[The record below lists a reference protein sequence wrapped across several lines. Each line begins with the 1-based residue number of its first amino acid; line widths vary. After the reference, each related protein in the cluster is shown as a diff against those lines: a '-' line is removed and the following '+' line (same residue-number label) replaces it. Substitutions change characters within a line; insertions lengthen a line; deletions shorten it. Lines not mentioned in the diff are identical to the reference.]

1 MLPGKYTIRYAS
13 YPWSGCWDGEY
24 ATDSFLAFVFK
35 FAMLSAKYPIVDIQF
50 RDNAKMDELRGDAE

>member
-1 MLPGKYTIRYAS
+1 MCPGKYTIRYAS

-24 ATDSFLAFVFK
+24 ATDSFLEFMIK
-35 FAMLSAKYPIVDIQF
+35 FAMLSAKYPIIDVEF